1 MILHLWPLL
10 LPVAAASGFYIGR
23 QKESDKFQFGKK
35 KKEISREY
43 IQGLNYLLNEEPDKA
58 LDVFIKLL
66 EVDSDTVETHLA
78 LGSLFRRQ
86 GEVDKAIRIHQ
97 NLIARPT
104 LTLEQKLEAMMALG
118 QDYMRA
124 GVFDRAERIFK
135 EITQLSGG
143 KASRNLK
150 NLLAIYQQE
159 KSWDKALDILKQLE
173 KVSGQSMHY
182 EIAHCYCEMAEQ
194 NKGKFDQAQFYLK
207 KALGSDK
214 NSVRASLIQA
224 DLEARNG
231 NYRKAIKIYK
241 RVPEQD
247 EAFLSEV
254 VKPLEACYK
263 QLDNREGF
271 IDYMQDMLRR
281 YPRSSV
287 IFELARHIKEEK
299 GIEYSLDFISEELTK
314 HPSLRGLNRLIQWYL
329 HSTYGKVRM
338 KLGMLYDITSKLLED
353 KPIYR
358 CGHCGFSG
366 MHLHW
371 QCPGCKK
378 WGKVKPI
385 HGLEGD

>member
-1 MILHLWPLL
+1 MILQLWPLL
-10 LPVAAASGFYIGR
+10 LPVAAGSGFFLGR
-23 QKESDKFQFGKK
+23 KK
-35 KKEISREY
+35 KNPGAPYQSSTKGISKGY

-104 LTLEQKLEAMMALG
+104 LTASQKIESMMALG

-135 EITQLSGG
+135 EITQMSGG
-143 KASRNLK
+143 KVSRNLK

-159 KSWDKALDILKQLE
+159 KAWDKALDILKQYE
-173 KVSGQSMHY
+173 KISGESMHFQM
-182 EIAHCYCEMAEQ
+182 AHCYCELAEQ
-194 NKGKFDQAQFYLK
+194 EKGHFDKAQFYLK
-207 KALGSDK
+207 KALNSDK
-214 NSVRASLIQA
+214 NSVRASLLQA
-224 DLEARNG
+224 ELEARHG
-231 NYRKAIKIYK
+231 HYRRAIKAYK
-241 RVPEQD
+241 KVPLQD
-247 EAFLSEV
+247 EAFISETI
-254 VKPLEACYK
+254 KPLFECYK
-263 QLDNREGF
+263 QLDNMSAC
-271 IDYMQDMLRR
+271 IDYMKELLVRF
-281 YPRSSV
+281 PRSSI
-287 IFELARHIKEEK
+287 IFILAKQLKDEK
-299 GIEYSLDFISEELTK
+299 GMEFALDFISEELTK

-329 HSTYGKVRM
+329 QTTYGKIRS
-338 KLGMLYDITSKLLED
+338 KLSMLYDITSKLLEN
-353 KPIYR
+353 KPLYR
-358 CGHCGFSG
+358 CGQCGFSG

-371 QCPGCKK
+371 QCPSCKK